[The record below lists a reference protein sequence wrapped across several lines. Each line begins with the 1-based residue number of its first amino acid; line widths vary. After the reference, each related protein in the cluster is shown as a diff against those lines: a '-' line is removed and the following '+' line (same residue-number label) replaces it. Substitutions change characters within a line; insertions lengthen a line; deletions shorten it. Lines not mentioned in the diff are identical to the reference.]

1 MQFQDTLCY
10 LSILSEVC
18 ITHLFCHVD
27 SPNAHFDS
35 AFALFSSKPMAV
47 VDSLQKAEEHG
58 FHVEAL
64 VGETLAN

>member
-1 MQFQDTLCY
+1 
-10 LSILSEVC
+10 
-18 ITHLFCHVD
+18 VD